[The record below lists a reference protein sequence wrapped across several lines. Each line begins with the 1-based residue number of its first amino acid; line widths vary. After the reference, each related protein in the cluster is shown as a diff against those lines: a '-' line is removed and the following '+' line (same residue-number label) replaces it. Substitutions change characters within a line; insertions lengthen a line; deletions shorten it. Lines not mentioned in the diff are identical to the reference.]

1 MTETRDLPNHA
12 EASWKQLE
20 SGICMHE
27 RNLLCTYVLRR
38 QIDSLHK
45 HLPWRDCCMRHWPKQ
60 TQVSRVPISDLKWVD
75 NKSYF
80 VRANLGK
87 FNNEITRSTFPVHS
101 VFRGVLREVCR
112 RLICIH
118 ILLQPISSRCR
129 NVHGYH
135 TLPSRKIFEPGS
147 QATFIHHSF

>member
-1 MTETRDLPNHA
+1 MTETPDLLNHA

-20 SGICMHE
+20 SGICRHV
-27 RNLLCTYVLRR
+27 RNLLCTYVLSR

-45 HLPWRDCCMRHWPKQ
+45 HLPWRGCWMQHWSKQ
-60 TQVSRVPISDLKWVD
+60 TQVSKVPISGLKWVD
-75 NKSYF
+75 NKSYL
-80 VRANLGK
+80 VGANLRQ
-87 FNNEITRSTFPVHS
+87 FNIEISCSSFPVHS
-101 VFRGVLREVCR
+101 VFRGILRVICR
-112 RLICIH
+112 FSIRIY

-135 TLPSRKIFEPGS
+135 TLPSRKNFEPGS